1 MLRDFRKNKIFNR
14 RAAIV
19 GGAQV
24 GLFSVLVA
32 RLGYLQIF
40 KYNEYSTKSDSN
52 RIRPLVTNAARGLI
66 MDKNGKALTSNRHN
80 YRLLLYTENRQN
92 IQKTVEILTEILA
105 LTDEDQAIILSR
117 VKNSRRKSIIS
128 LIDNLS
134 WDDVSRVEANY
145 HKLTGISIEGG
156 ISRSYPFKFD
166 TAHLVGYVSLPS
178 EKDSIGQE
186 QNLFLHPDFRI
197 GKSGIEKTF
206 DEVLRG
212 KFGVKYVEVNAF
224 GIPIRTLSKKESV
237 EGGKI
242 TLTINVDLQKFI
254 YNRVK
259 DLVASVVV
267 MDVHTGEII
276 SIVSSPSFDP
286 DKFVE
291 GVSRD
296 YWKELVENKNK
307 PMNNKPISA
316 TYPPGSTFKLMVAIA
331 ALESGINP
339 LRKVFCNGSF
349 QLGKRKFHCWK
360 KEGHGDMDMSDAIKN
375 SCNVYFFS
383 TSNQI
388 GIEKITEVAKR
399 FGYGEYF
406 DVSLLGVKSG
416 NVPSGE
422 WKQKV
427 FKQPWVGGDT
437 LNTSIG
443 QGFVLATPLQMALVT
458 ARLANG
464 GVPIKPYLVKNKN
477 TRTQF
482 EELKNQPLASK
493 KNINLVLN
501 GMRRVVNEVG
511 GTAYGKRIDIKGFE
525 MIGKTGTSQVV
536 SKRESEMSRE
546 ELNNHQ
552 NHAIFVGAVP
562 AQNPKYSISVVVEHG
577 GAGSATAA
585 PIGRDIL
592 LELQKMIAEK
602 RF

>member
-1 MLRDFRKNKIFNR
+1 MLRDFRKNKVFNR

-52 RIRPLVTNAARGLI
+52 RIRPLVTTAVRGLI

-80 YRLLLYTENRQN
+80 YRLLLYTENRPN

-117 VKNSRRKSIIS
+117 VKNSRRKSIVS
-128 LIDNLS
+128 LMDNLS
-134 WDDVSRVEANY
+134 WDDVSRIEANY
-145 HKLTGISIEGG
+145 HKLTGVSIEGG
-156 ISRSYPFKFD
+156 ISRTYPFPFE

-178 EKDSIGQE
+178 EKEIVGQE

-237 EGGKI
+237 DGNRI

-267 MDVHTGEII
+267 MDVRTGEIVAM
-276 SIVSSPSFDP
+276 VSNPSFDP

-296 YWKELVENKNK
+296 YWKELVEDKNK

-339 LRKVFCNGSF
+339 LRKVSCNGSF
-349 QLGKRKFHCWK
+349 QLGKRKAHCWK
-360 KEGHGDMDMSDAIKN
+360 KEGHGNMDMSDAIKH
-375 SCNVYFFS
+375 SCNVYFFN

-416 NVPSGE
+416 NVPSDE

-437 LNTSIG
+437 INTAIG

-477 TRTQF
+477 THSQF
-482 EELKNQPLASK
+482 SELQNQPLTSK
-493 KNINLVLN
+493 KNIDLVLN
-501 GMRRVVNEVG
+501 GMRRVVNEAG
-511 GTAYGKRIDIKGFE
+511 GTAYGKRINIKGFE
-525 MIGKTGTSQVV
+525 MIGKTGTSQVI
-536 SKRESEMSRE
+536 SKRESEMSKE
-546 ELNNHQ
+546 EINNNQ
-552 NHAIFVGAVP
+552 NHAIFVGAAPV
-562 AQNPKYSISVVVEHG
+562 QKPKYSISVVIEHG

>member
-1 MLRDFRKNKIFNR
+1 MLRDFRKNKVFSR

-40 KYNEYSTKSDSN
+40 KYDEYSTKSDSN
-52 RIRPLVTNAARGLI
+52 RIRPLVANASRGLI
-66 MDKNGKALTSNRHN
+66 MDRNGKALTSNRHN
-80 YRLLLYTENRQN
+80 YRLLLYTENRPN

-105 LTDEDQAIILSR
+105 LTEEDQAIILSR

-128 LIDNLS
+128 LMDNLS

-145 HKLTGISIEGG
+145 HKLTGVSIEGG
-156 ISRSYPFKFD
+156 ISRSYPFPFE

-178 EKDSIGQE
+178 EKEIAGQE
-186 QNLFLHPDFRI
+186 KNLFLHPDFRI

-212 KFGVKYVEVNAF
+212 KFGVRYVEVNAF

-242 TLTINVDLQKFI
+242 SLTINIDLQKFI
-254 YNRVK
+254 YERIK
-259 DLVASVVV
+259 DLVVSVVV
-267 MDVHTGEII
+267 MDVKTGEII
-276 SIVSSPSFDP
+276 SMVSNPSFDP

-291 GVSRD
+291 GVSRN
-296 YWKELVENKNK
+296 YWQELTQDQRK

-331 ALESGINP
+331 ALETGINP
-339 LRKVFCNGSF
+339 LKKVFCNGSF
-349 QLGKRKFHCWK
+349 QLGKRKAHCWK
-360 KEGHGDMDMSDAIKN
+360 KEGHGNVDMSDAIKH
-375 SCNVYFFS
+375 SCNTYFFDV
-383 TSNQI
+383 SNQI
-388 GIEKITEVAKR
+388 GIAKIAEVAKR

-416 NVPSGE
+416 NVPSDE

-437 LNTSIG
+437 LNTAIG
-443 QGFVLATPLQMALVT
+443 QGFVLATALQMAVVT

-477 TRTQF
+477 VYSQYQ
-482 EELKNQPLASK
+482 ELQDQPLTSK
-493 KNINLVLN
+493 KNIDLVLN
-501 GMRRVVNEVG
+501 GMKRVVNEAG
-511 GTAYGKRIDIKGFE
+511 GTAYGKKIDIKGFE
-525 MIGKTGTSQVV
+525 MIGKTGTSQVI
-536 SKRESEMSRE
+536 SKREDEMSQE
-546 ELNNHQ
+546 EIDSHQ
-552 NHAIFVGAVP
+552 NHAIFVGAAP
-562 AQNPKYSISVVVEHG
+562 AHNPKYSISVIVEHG

-592 LELQKMIAEK
+592 LELQQMIAQK

>member
-52 RIRPLVTNAARGLI
+52 RIRPLVTNASRGLI

-128 LIDNLS
+128 LMDNLS